1 MKICFF
7 VLSLEKG
14 GTEIYLLR
22 FLRYF
27 LKNNKAEV
35 TVFCKGNLGGSLLTE
50 FEELGINIVLAK
62 VSYFNIFGITS
73 IARHVKGK
81 DAVCD
86 LTGNFSGMPMLISW
100 IFKVQKRI
108 SFYRAS
114 TNHFKPSPLKNT
126 YNRFF
131 NYLVY
136 RFSTDILSNSKA
148 AFNFFF
154 NSKHTND
161 NRFKVV
167 PNGFGERELINETN
181 ETNENT
187 SQELRTR
194 YGIPLDKI
202 IIGHVGRYNQ
212 AKNFPFIFQVIK
224 EFSRQEYK
232 NIHFVFCGRGT
243 DSAAFKG
250 ELEQLGIDSFC
261 SFLGSQNKILEIY
274 QCYDLFFFPSITEGQ
289 PNALIEAMV
298 MGIPFIAADIPP
310 IRECIP
316 KEAMSQLIT
325 LNSSKNALNELVAI
339 LNESN
344 KEKYIH
350 KKWAIDYFKPKK
362 RFEQFAKVIRGY

>member
-7 VLSLEKG
+7 LKSLEKG

-27 LKNNKAEV
+27 LKNNNAEV
-35 TVFCKGNLGGSLLTE
+35 TIFCKGNLGGSLLTE
-50 FEELGINIVLAK
+50 FEELGINIVITK
-62 VSYFNIFGITS
+62 VGYFNIFGITS
-73 IARHVKGK
+73 IARQVKGK

-86 LTGNFSGMPMLISW
+86 LTGNFSGIPMLISW
-100 IFKVQKRI
+100 IFNVQKRI

-114 TNHFKPSPLKNT
+114 TNHFKPSLLKNT
-126 YNRFF
+126 YNRFI

-154 NSKHTND
+154 HSKHTD
-161 NRFKVV
+161 DSRFKVV
-167 PNGFGERELINETN
+167 PNGFSKGKLNNETN
-181 ETNENT
+181 EDT
-187 SQELRTR
+187 SQELRTK
-194 YGIPLDKI
+194 YNIPLDKL
-202 IIGHVGRYNQ
+202 IIGHVGRYNE

-224 EFSRQEYK
+224 EFSKQEYK

-243 DSAAFKG
+243 DSAAFKN
-250 ELEQLGIDSFC
+250 ELKQLGIDSFC
-261 SFLGSQNKILEIY
+261 SFLGSQNKILEVY
-274 QCYDLFFFPSITEGQ
+274 ECYDLFFFPSITEGQ

-298 MGIPFIAADIPP
+298 MGLPFVAADIPP

-316 KEAMSQLIT
+316 KEAISQLIM
-325 LNSSKNALNELVAI
+325 LNSSQNALNKLVAI

-350 KKWAIDYFKPKK
+350 KKWAIDYYKPKK
-362 RFEQFAKVIRGY
+362 RFEQFAKVIGVY